1 MKTIKYQNGT
11 VGTITYEETEKG
23 ILKLSIFETVDG
35 WATMKKEYISDK
47 KELNKWKLHL
57 KHLIK

>member
-1 MKTIKYQNGT
+1 MKTIKYQDGT

-47 KELNKWKLHL
+47 KELNKWKFH
-57 KHLIK
+57 